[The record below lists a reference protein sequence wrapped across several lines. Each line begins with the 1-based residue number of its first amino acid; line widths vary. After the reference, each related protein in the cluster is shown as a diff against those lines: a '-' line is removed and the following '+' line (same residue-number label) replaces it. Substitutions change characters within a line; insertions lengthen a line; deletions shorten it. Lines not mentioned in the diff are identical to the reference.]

1 MDLDGDVVVAPGATL
16 TIDAGA
22 EIRFARGDA
31 QGTGFDP
38 DRSELIVYGDLKIG
52 EGASFASSATRTG
65 PLDWSGIYLLDG
77 QAVDPTAI
85 VIEHAHR
92 GVIGFRLPPGRTQWL
107 GEQAVYADLLV
118 PVGSELAHRP
128 E

>member
-1 MDLDGDVVVAPGATL
+1 MRRVRP
-16 TIDAGA
+16 
-22 EIRFARGDA
+22 
-31 QGTGFDP
+31 
-38 DRSELIVYGDLKIG
+38 
-52 EGASFASSATRTG
+52 RTG

-85 VIEHAHR
+85 AIEHAHR

-118 PVGSELAHRP
+118 PVGSELHIGPSKRVFCP
-128 E
+128 L

>member
-1 MDLDGDVVVAPGATL
+1 MRRGRVEWIWTGTWLWHQSATL

-52 EGASFASSATRTG
+52 EGASFASGAPRTG

-77 QAVDPTAI
+77 QAIDPAAI
-85 VIEHAHR
+85 AH
-92 GVIGFRLPPGRTQWL
+92 
-107 GEQAVYADLLV
+107 
-118 PVGSELAHRP
+118 
-128 E
+128 